1 MKTAMRPFLRNIVA
15 LIVIG
20 MLLGC
25 ARSQDPEAMYRDYV
39 DRLVNVTGFEPRS
52 VTEMEPIPPY
62 PRPRDSVLP
71 EEEVR
76 VGFLT
81 LLSLGECQLLQ
92 AVSERNSSLG
102 RVQAASGR
110 LLYEANFLAR
120 IRACES
126 QLLASQDQDR
136 EFIDQVVT
144 IRQIKE
150 ANLPRTFWNATF
162 GGPEFRTLLST
173 GTPPLQRSESL
184 ALAETELALDQLTL
198 LGKELMDHPE
208 RVADAPLEQQLYAL
222 QAQKS
227 VGKLLHGL
235 QLSRHYLSQAD
246 DVLRQTAD
254 ANRLC
259 PMGKKSQRGEYLFN
273 VFVKFY
279 AGGIQPYLSVLHR
292 QSGPLLEQL
301 HALRRI
307 ETAAAPGTYGTFYDR
322 WLNPETRDGLWRSFD
337 AALKDHTRSWQT
349 VLTHCGLMPQGP
361 DDLR

>member
-1 MKTAMRPFLRNIVA
+1 MKTAVRPFLRNIVA
-15 LIVIG
+15 LIFVG
-20 MLLGC
+20 MFLAC
-25 ARSQDPEAMYRDYV
+25 SRSQDPEAMYRDYL
-39 DRLVNVTGFEPRS
+39 DRLANVTGFEPRA
-52 VTEMEPIPPY
+52 VTEIEPIPLY
-62 PRPRDSVLP
+62 PRPRDSVMP

-102 RVQAASGR
+102 RVQGASGR
-110 LLYEANFLAR
+110 LVYEANFLAR

-126 QLLASQDQDR
+126 QLLASPDEDR
-136 EFIDQVVT
+136 EFIDQVAA
-144 IRQIKE
+144 IRHTKE

-162 GGPEFRTLLST
+162 GGPEFHTLLST

-184 ALAETELALDQLTL
+184 AMAETELALDQLTQ

-208 RVADAPLEQQLYAL
+208 RVAGAPLEQQLHAL
-222 QAQKS
+222 QTQKS

-235 QLSRHYLSQAD
+235 QLSRYYLSQAN

-259 PMGKKSQRGEYLFN
+259 PMGKKTQRGEYLFN

-292 QSGPLLEQL
+292 QSGPLLEKL
-301 HALRRI
+301 HALRRV
-307 ETAAAPGTYGTFYDR
+307 ESAAAPSIYADFYDR
-322 WLNPETRDGLWRSFD
+322 WLNPEAHDGLWLSFD
-337 AALKDHTRSWQT
+337 AALKDHTRAWQT

-361 DDLR
+361 ADLR